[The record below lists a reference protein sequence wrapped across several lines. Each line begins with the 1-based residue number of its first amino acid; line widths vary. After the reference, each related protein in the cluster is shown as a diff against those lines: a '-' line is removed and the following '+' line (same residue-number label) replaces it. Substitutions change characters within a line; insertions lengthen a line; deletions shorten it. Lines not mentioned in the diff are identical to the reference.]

1 MFLPESMFLPLKI
14 SLHVA
19 QRFSYWEPEKHS
31 SGCNIISVLD
41 EGNWTTGHFLFS
53 LALCDGEF
61 ECYKKKWR
69 WLVWLFLHCTNLII
83 SGRQAF
89 EELVWGGC
97 QIWIWHFG
105 NWKNLLIID
114 TINYTPVSAD
124 GNANTIF
131 LTNER
136 FNWMIMMVFCYKV
149 ISSSLPKA
157 NTKRCLHRIHYMS
170 LLPIHIYNWYLVL
183 GQNLQKL
190 NSPQLHID

>member
-1 MFLPESMFLPLKI
+1 MEVIGLAFPA
-14 SLHVA
+14 LHK
-19 QRFSYWEPEKHS
+19 P
-31 SGCNIISVLD
+31 N
-41 EGNWTTGHFLFS
+41 HF
-53 LALCDGEF
+53 
-61 ECYKKKWR
+61 W
-69 WLVWLFLHCTNLII
+69 
-83 SGRQAF
+83 QAGI
-89 EELVWGGC
+89 WGAGMGC

-131 LTNER
+131 LTNDR

-170 LLPIHIYNWYLVL
+170 LLPIHTYDWDLVFRAEFAKVKLTSTSHWLKPRTKEEKKAPTKYKNRTILGQSGGNHFKEKGIFGGFWEIQYHNWYYHDVS
-183 GQNLQKL
+183 L
-190 NSPQLHID
+190 NDTL